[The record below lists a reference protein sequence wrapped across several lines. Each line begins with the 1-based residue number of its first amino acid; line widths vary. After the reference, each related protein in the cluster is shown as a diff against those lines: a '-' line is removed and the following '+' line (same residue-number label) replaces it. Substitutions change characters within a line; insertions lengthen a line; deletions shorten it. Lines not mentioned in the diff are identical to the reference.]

1 MSLIGLKELKIE
13 YLEFHPL
20 LNQVAQI
27 KQDIENLT
35 SLLYISIEN
44 NEDQ

>member
-1 MSLIGLKELKIE
+1 MSLIALKELKIE

-35 SLLYISIEN
+35 SLLYSSLEN